1 MDWAGGILLSLEL
14 TACWPWSRVSGGWV
28 RCGPGW
34 VMEVSGV
41 WGCCGAPLSRPALA
55 AGPVWEEFPEVNR
68 VVAVRLL
75 GLLVERMART
85 AGGGNGGERGERC
98 GEAALGAGQGQDSAL
113 AS

>member
-1 MDWAGGILLSLEL
+1 MDRAGGILLLLEL
-14 TACWPWSRVSGGWV
+14 MACWPWSRVSGGWV

-41 WGCCGAPLSRPALA
+41 WGCCGAPLSRPVLA
-55 AGPVWEEFPEVNR
+55 AGPVWEGFPEVNR

-75 GLLVERMART
+75 GVLVERMVRA
-85 AGGGNGGERGERC
+85 AGGGNGGERGEGC
-98 GEAALGAGQGQDSAL
+98 GEAAVGAGRGQGSAL